1 MLTKEQ
7 YKTLTPYEQHFT
19 TAKLGYIRGVYHSDI
34 QSVLPVY
41 SSLGYKLTNP
51 NCADCVLV
59 MFKTL
64 GIEYEKYKKRY
75 GKEKCE

>member
-1 MLTKEQ
+1 MITKEQ
-7 YKTLTPYEQHFT
+7 FNTLQLFEQHFT

-34 QSVLPVY
+34 QAVLPIY
-41 SSLGYKLTNP
+41 SKLGYKLTNP

-75 GKEKCE
+75 AKKE